1 MSVLKNVSDER
12 LEEIKKRDIVFDED
26 IPEFSE
32 KQLEQFR
39 PVNPQY
45 FNITPKKKTICIKID
60 ADILDAIKKDGPGYQ
75 TRINNILREAI
86 FPA

>member
-1 MSVLKNVSDER
+1 MSGLKNVSDER